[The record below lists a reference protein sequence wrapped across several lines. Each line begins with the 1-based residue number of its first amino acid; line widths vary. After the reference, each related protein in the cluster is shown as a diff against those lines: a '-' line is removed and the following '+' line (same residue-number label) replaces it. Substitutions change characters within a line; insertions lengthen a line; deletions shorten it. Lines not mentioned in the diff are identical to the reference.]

1 MLGLYVGCDCW
12 IFSRLLL
19 AFQRTIHHLFAYEQT
34 TKGQKDYKRRKQQ
47 GLKDARLVEREDG
60 MTEPIT
66 KLDDAFVTFYEYATG
81 NFYLRFK
88 EGVTRETPMSPRLE
102 SMKNL
107 IPDNYPNN

>member
-1 MLGLYVGCDCW
+1 MKTVKEKISNKSQYG
-12 IFSRLLL
+12 
-19 AFQRTIHHLFAYEQT
+19 
-34 TKGQKDYKRRKQQ
+34 KK
-47 GLKDARLVEREDG
+47 

-88 EGVTRETPMSPRLE
+88 EGVSRDTPMSPRLE
-102 SMKNL
+102 KMKIL